1 MRYTSCFIVVL
12 RGIDA
17 GGDRQPTQNQRK
29 RQKTPV
35 CKMQTGV
42 EEL

>member
-1 MRYTSCFIVVL
+1 MRCTSYFIVAL
-12 RGIDA
+12 QGIDT
-17 GGDRQPTQNQRK
+17 GGDRQPRK
-29 RQKTPV
+29 QQKTPV